1 MPQRYCLTLVIRY
14 SHAYRYAFR
23 MTTLAV
29 RVPDSL
35 MQALDELVSQGTYT
49 NRTAAVR
56 AALDRLVTDEQRRA
70 VDRSIVE
77 GYARK
82 PAEPADPFVRDLA
95 KRSIDIEPW

>member
-1 MPQRYCLTLVIRY
+1 
-14 SHAYRYAFR
+14 

-35 MQALDELVSQGTYT
+35 LENLDALIAEGRYA

-56 AALDRLVTDEQRRA
+56 AALDRLVAEERRQA
-70 VDRSIVE
+70 VDRAIVE

-82 PAEPADPFVRDLA
+82 PADTPDAFTRALA
-95 KRSIDIEPW
+95 GRSIKLEPW